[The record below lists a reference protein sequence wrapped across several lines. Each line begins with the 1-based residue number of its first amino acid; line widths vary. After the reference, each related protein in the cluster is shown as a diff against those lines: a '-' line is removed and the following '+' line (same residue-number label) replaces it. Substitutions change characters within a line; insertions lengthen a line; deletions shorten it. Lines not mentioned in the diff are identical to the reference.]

1 MIKKLLLV
9 AATNKRLERLIS
21 ANPLTRDLVRR
32 FVAGTTLEEAI
43 AVTRELNGQRIDVSL
58 DLLGE
63 TVEHLQES
71 ELATNAYIEAVRAI
85 AEQVPGATVSVKLS
99 QLGIALDPA
108 VCAGHLNNLM
118 KEAAKVGV
126 QVEIDMEHSSVG
138 PAELEAFRTVLSEY
152 PDTRVAIQAAM
163 RRTPLDLDSFTE
175 VKPRIRLV
183 KGAFLESQER
193 ALLDKKE
200 ITAQYLFLTEY
211 ALENLPD
218 PAFGTHDDV
227 CIDHVKS
234 SAVRL
239 GVDRRDYEFQML
251 YGVRRDLQRKLA
263 DEGYRIRIYVPYGTE
278 WYPYLMR
285 RMAERPANL
294 IFFLRS
300 LIGG

>member
-1 MIKKLLLV
+1 MIKRLLLV
-9 AATNKRLERLIS
+9 AANNKRLERIVS
-21 ANPLTRDLVRR
+21 TNPLTRDLVRR

-43 AVTRELNGQRIDVSL
+43 AVTQQLNAQRIDVSL

-71 ELATNAYIEAVRAI
+71 EVATNAYIEAVRAI
-85 AEQVPGATVSVKLS
+85 AEHVPGTTVSVKLS
-99 QLGIALDPA
+99 QLGIGLDPA
-108 VCAGHLNNLM
+108 VCAGHLNNLL

-126 QVEIDMEHSSVG
+126 LVEIDMEHSSVG
-138 PAELEAFRTVLSEY
+138 PAELEAFRAVLGEY

-163 RRTPLDLDSFTE
+163 RRTPLDLQSFTE

-183 KGAFLESQER
+183 KGAFLETRDR
-193 ALLDKKE
+193 ALQNKDD
-200 ITAQYLFLTEY
+200 ITAQYLYLTDY

-251 YGVRRDLQRKLA
+251 YGVRRDVQRKLA

>member
-9 AATNKRLERLIS
+9 AATDKRLERIVS
-21 ANPLTRDLVRR
+21 SNPLTRDLVRR

-43 AVTRELNGQRIDVSL
+43 AVTQQLNAQNIAVSL

-71 ELATNAYIEAVRAI
+71 EVATNGYIEAVWAI
-85 AEQVPGATVSVKLS
+85 AEHVPGATVSVKLS
-99 QLGIALDPA
+99 QLGIGLDPA
-108 VCAGHLNNLM
+108 VCAAHLNTLL
-118 KEAAKVGV
+118 KEAGKAGV
-126 QVEIDMEHSSVG
+126 LVEIDMEHSSVG
-138 PAELEAFRTVLSEY
+138 PAELEAFRAVLSEY

-163 RRTPLDLDSFTE
+163 RRTPLDLQSFTE

-193 ALLDKKE
+193 ALQDKDD
-200 ITAQYLFLTEY
+200 ITAQYLYLTDY

-218 PAFGTHDDV
+218 PAFGTHDDR
-227 CIDHVKS
+227 CIDHAKK

-239 GVDRRDYEFQML
+239 GVDRADYEFQML